1 MIFPALGLVEGEAEG
16 ALAFWRAPLSFWGG
30 YDSAT
35 GRVIDRTH
43 LAFGE
48 SMAGRIVVMPSGRGS
63 SSASS
68 VLAEAIRLG
77 TAPAAIILGVSDPII
92 AVGAIVA
99 RRLYGK
105 VCPVA
110 ACQAVVPARLSEGT
124 IVRLTVK
131 RDRLKVAADSIA
143 LTPCS

>member
-1 MIFPALGLVEGEAEG
+1 MIVAALGLVEGEAEG

-30 YDSAT
+30 YDSAK

-43 LAFGE
+43 PAFGE
-48 SMAGRIVVMPSGRGS
+48 SAAGRIVVMPSGRGS

-77 TAPAAIILGVSDPII
+77 TAPAAIILGVPDPII

-110 ACQAVVPARLSEGT
+110 ACEAAMLAGLSEGT
-124 IVRLTVK
+124 IVRLMVE
-131 RDRLKVAADSIA
+131 RDRLEVVAG
-143 LTPCS
+143 